1 MQILDLLHHRRSNK
15 KFGDK
20 APNAEQ
26 LEQILKAGLR
36 VPDHGRLKPYRFVVI
51 EKSCMP
57 QFGECL
63 KSAVEEFE
71 MGEERLKKAEK
82 LANQAPMIIGVVATL
97 DDSIAKVPSWEQMI
111 TAGCAT
117 YAIQLAA
124 NAQGFDT
131 VWITNKW
138 INGTA
143 LRTAFGCQESDKI
156 IALIMLGSPA
166 EGEQIALAPESESLE
181 GFVRYLK

>member
-1 MQILDLLHHRRSNK
+1 
-15 KFGDK
+15 
-20 APNAEQ
+20 
-26 LEQILKAGLR
+26 
-36 VPDHGRLKPYRFVVI
+36 
-51 EKSCMP
+51 
-57 QFGECL
+57 
-63 KSAVEEFE
+63 

-97 DDSIAKVPSWEQMI
+97 DDGIAKVPSWEQMI

-143 LRTAFGCQESDKI
+143 LRSAFGCQESDKI